1 MSRSTVRL
9 GLVDDHALF
18 REGLKDLLLAE
29 PDFEIVAE
37 GGNGY
42 EALSAVSLV
51 QMDVLLIDLRMPR
64 LGGVSAI
71 AHIRKSRPE
80 LKIIVVSMF
89 EDDDHRRQAVSA
101 GADGYHSKMDDAKS
115 IVKTIRAL
123 MAGKN
128 CVSEEDR
135 QRWSAVSAAQ
145 SDGAIPVF
153 TETEYRVLEELARGD
168 SNKDIASRLA
178 ISEQTL
184 KNHLGSIFKKLGVK
198 NRLEAVRRAMERNLI
213 LPPV

>member
-1 MSRSTVRL
+1 MSRLKIRL
-9 GLVDDHALF
+9 GLIDDHALF
-18 REGLKDLLLAE
+18 REGLKDLLLTQ

-37 GGNGY
+37 GGDGY
-42 EALSAVSLV
+42 DALSALSLV
-51 QMDVLLIDLRMPR
+51 HMDVLLIDLRMPR
-64 LGGVSAI
+64 LGGVSADRT
-71 AHIRKSRPE
+71 HSRQTRPA

-89 EDDDHRRQAVSA
+89 EDDDHKRQAVSA

-115 IVKTIRAL
+115 IIKTIRDL
-123 MAGKN
+123 MAGKT
-128 CVSEEDR
+128 CLTKEER
-135 QRWSAVSAAQ
+135 RWISHRPAAVGKN
-145 SDGAIPVF
+145 DFVL

-168 SNKDIASRLA
+168 SNRDIASRLA

-184 KNHLGSIFKKLGVK
+184 KNHLSAVFKKLGAK